1 MYDFNYIRN
10 LEAQGKWKEAEQA
23 WSRTEFKEH
32 AKACKLLV
40 DAIEA
45 GDAMREQDKQT
56 VYTVLEGIR
65 GNFFYRQGDYTI
77 KAGERLVGYVY
88 GIGEATEAVVA
99 LSDNK
104 DELKR
109 VVTGIKLDFPDLNN

>member
-1 MYDFNYIRN
+1 M
-10 LEAQGKWKEAEQA
+10 
-23 WSRTEFKEH
+23 
-32 AKACKLLV
+32 
-40 DAIEA
+40 
-45 GDAMREQDKQT
+45 
-56 VYTVLEGIR
+56 
-65 GNFFYRQGDYTI
+65 
-77 KAGERLVGYVY
+77 GYVY